1 MTSQLTSFGMP
12 LACKLLCTVRQN
24 PVLAEEEADHRQPE
38 EEGIWRRPTV
48 DRQLGSSFK
57 PALVNFRSVL
67 KHFVCGVD
75 LTWKQLC
82 NPDSCRS
89 FTTLL
94 QVCFELSGGSRL
106 SGKAY
111 TTVWGRF
118 KVSHFNVWASTATLS
133 GATAKKATMDTAN
146 NHQNQDFTAV
156 CQLKIHSDTR
166 VVLKGP
172 EAFKLHAASRIN
184 SSPGRGKLTLQ
195 SS

>member
-1 MTSQLTSFGMP
+1 MP